1 MSLGSIV
8 KRNVGPQTWRRLRRV
23 AWPLVRRHRLRFAMS
38 YIGPLVDMAEAWA
51 RSDSEDSNFLYA
63 LTPMSRLNLTHTLA
77 NVFDISVADVGA
89 LMEEIETDRAFNDH
103 VRAGLLRLLPGVS
116 SFSIG
121 RRLGWYVAARLTKPK
136 LVVETGVDYGLGS
149 CVLCAALL
157 RNAAEGSSGRYLG
170 LDIRSDAGQ
179 LLTPPYAK
187 VGRMIY
193 GDALESLSAIS
204 EPIDLFINDS
214 DHSFDYEAREYE
226 TIKNR
231 LSPVAVILG
240 DNSHCSPSLARFSED
255 NGRRFLFFKEEPA
268 QHWYP
273 GAGIGFSYPR

>member
-1 MSLGSIV
+1 MSLGSMV
-8 KRNVGPQTWRRLRRV
+8 RRNVEPQTWRRLRRV
-23 AWPLVRRHRLRFAMS
+23 AWPLVHRHRLRFAMS
-38 YIGPLVDMAEAWA
+38 YIRPLVDMAETWA

-63 LTPMSRLNLTHTLA
+63 LTPLNHLNLTHTLSD
-77 NVFDISVADVGA
+77 VFSVPVADVRA
-89 LMEEIETDRAFNDH
+89 LMEEIETDRAFDDH
-103 VRAGLLRLLPGVS
+103 VRAGLLQLLPGVS

-121 RRLGWYVAARLTKPK
+121 RRLGWYVVARLTKPK

-157 RNAAEGSSGRYLG
+157 RNAAEGSPGRYLG
-170 LDIRSDAGQ
+170 LDIRNDAGQ

-187 VGRMIY
+187 VGQIMY
-193 GDALESLSAIS
+193 GDALKSLSAIGD
-204 EPIDLFINDS
+204 PIDLFINDS

-231 LSPVAVILG
+231 MSPGAVILG